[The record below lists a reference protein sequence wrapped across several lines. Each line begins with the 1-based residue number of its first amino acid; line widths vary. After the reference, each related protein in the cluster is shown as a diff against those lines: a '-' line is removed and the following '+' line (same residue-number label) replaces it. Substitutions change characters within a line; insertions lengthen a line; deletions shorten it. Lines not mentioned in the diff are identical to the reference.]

1 MEPDLTPPTTARH
14 ARAMPWQW
22 PRFRSIRHKLLAMAL
37 GPLLVVFPLLVAA
50 LVIWGNVAYDR
61 LLVTKVRSD
70 LSVAQGY
77 FDKVL
82 DDVGQGTQ
90 GMAMSYALVSTLSK
104 DMPEVASPTA
114 TGTAPTTPGEL
125 HVALADLL
133 ERHRHRQGLDFM
145 RLYSLDGQ
153 ALDRPV
159 DTAEANL
166 PLPPRL
172 AARMRGPDA
181 PARGELAVLS
191 AAHLHQLAPELEGRT
206 GIALVHTPNAA
217 PTHRT
222 REDRA
227 MVAASVAMV
236 RNPTGQPMAM
246 LVGGVLMNQNL
257 GFIDHINRVVYPE
270 GSLPFGSQGTAT
282 LFLDDVRITTNV
294 RLFQSE
300 RAIGTRVSQAV
311 RDAVLSRGET
321 WLDRAFVV
329 NDWYVSAYQP
339 LLDGDEQRIGMLY
352 VGYLEQPFRWVR
364 YAMLGIIGLIFL
376 MVMAV
381 ASVLSLRW
389 ARGIFRPVER
399 MNDTMQRVR
408 NGDTGARV
416 GTTAT
421 HDELGKLAQHLDQL
435 LDVIADKTRSLEQWG
450 SALDHRVNERTREL
464 AATNDALRQTQ
475 QQLVRSEKLAVMGQ
489 LAASVAHEVNNPIAV
504 MQGNLDLLRE
514 TLGPAATNSQ
524 VELKLLDEQ
533 IERIRMIVQ
542 QLLQH
547 ARPGEY
553 AGYVDTVDVNEA
565 VKACLLLVNHKLS
578 QQQITVV
585 LDLRATGQP
594 GINRHELEQV
604 LINLLM
610 NAANAM
616 PGGGELTIRTLDLP
630 SPPGEGDSTGV
641 AIEVQ
646 DAGMG
651 LTDDVKDKLF
661 QPFFTTRPDGHG
673 LGLWISLGLLERY
686 GGGISANNRLDAQ
699 GAVFTVTLRTDALM
713 PNGESR

>member
-1 MEPDLTPPTTARH
+1 MDKRAPQTPPPAWQSGLRQFVANRTTKCA
-14 ARAMPWQW
+14 
-22 PRFRSIRHKLLAMAL
+22 
-37 GPLLVVFPLLVAA
+37 
-50 LVIWGNVAYDR
+50 
-61 LLVTKVRSD
+61 
-70 LSVAQGY
+70 
-77 FDKVL
+77 
-82 DDVGQGTQ
+82 
-90 GMAMSYALVSTLSK
+90 
-104 DMPEVASPTA
+104 
-114 TGTAPTTPGEL
+114 L

-133 ERHRHRQGLDFM
+133 ERHRHRQGFDFM
-145 RLYSLDGQ
+145 RLYALDGR

-159 DTAEANL
+159 DTAEATL

-172 AARMRGPDA
+172 VARMRGPDA
-181 PARGELAVLS
+181 QARGELAVLS

-227 MVAASVAMV
+227 MVATSVAMV
-236 RNPTGQPMAM
+236 RDTTGQPVAM

-364 YAMLGIIGLIFL
+364 YAMLGIMGLIFL

-408 NGDTGARV
+408 NGDAGARV
-416 GTTAT
+416 GTTRT
-421 HDELGKLAQHLDQL
+421 HDELGQLARHLDQL
-435 LDVIADKTRSLEQWG
+435 LDVIADKTRSLERWG

-464 AATNDALRQTQ
+464 AATNDALRRTQ

-514 TLGPAATNSQ
+514 TLGPAAAKHSE

-553 AGYVDTVDVNEA
+553 AGYVDAVDVNEA
-565 VKACLLLVNHKLS
+565 VKACLLLINRKLS
-578 QQQITVV
+578 QQQIAVV
-585 LDLRATGQP
+585 LELQATGQP
-594 GINRHELEQV
+594 DINRHELEQV

-616 PGGGELTIRTLDLP
+616 PAGGELTIRTRDLP
-630 SPPGEGDSTGV
+630 SPTGEGGSTGV
-641 AIEVQ
+641 AIDVQ

-651 LTDDVKDKLF
+651 LTNDVKAKLF

-686 GGGISANNRLDAQ
+686 GGGISANNRVNAQ

-713 PNGESR
+713 SDSGG

>member
-1 MEPDLTPPTTARH
+1 MDKRAPQTPPPAWQSGLRQFVANRTTKCA
-14 ARAMPWQW
+14 
-22 PRFRSIRHKLLAMAL
+22 
-37 GPLLVVFPLLVAA
+37 
-50 LVIWGNVAYDR
+50 
-61 LLVTKVRSD
+61 
-70 LSVAQGY
+70 
-77 FDKVL
+77 
-82 DDVGQGTQ
+82 
-90 GMAMSYALVSTLSK
+90 
-104 DMPEVASPTA
+104 
-114 TGTAPTTPGEL
+114 L

-133 ERHRHRQGLDFM
+133 ERHRHRQGFDFM
-145 RLYSLDGQ
+145 RLYALDGR

-159 DTAEANL
+159 DTAEATL

-172 AARMRGPDA
+172 VARMRGPDA
-181 PARGELAVLS
+181 QARGELAVLS

-222 REDRA
+222 REERA

-236 RNPTGQPMAM
+236 RNPTGQPVAM

-364 YAMLGIIGLIFL
+364 YAMLGIMGLIFL
-376 MVMAV
+376 TVMAM

-408 NGDTGARV
+408 NGDAGARV
-416 GTTAT
+416 GTTAK

-464 AATNDALRQTQ
+464 AATNDALRRTQ

-514 TLGPAATNSQ
+514 TLGPAAAKHSE

-553 AGYVDTVDVNEA
+553 AGYVDAVDVNEA
-565 VKACLLLVNHKLS
+565 VKACLLLINRKLS
-578 QQQITVV
+578 QQQIAVV
-585 LDLRATGQP
+585 LELQATGQP
-594 GINRHELEQV
+594 DINRHELEQV

-616 PGGGELTIRTLDLP
+616 PAGGELTIRTRDLP
-630 SPPGEGDSTGV
+630 SPTGEGGSTGV
-641 AIEVQ
+641 AIDVQ

-651 LTDDVKDKLF
+651 LTNDVKAKLF

-686 GGGISANNRLDAQ
+686 GGGISANNRVNAQ

-713 PNGESR
+713 SDSDGG